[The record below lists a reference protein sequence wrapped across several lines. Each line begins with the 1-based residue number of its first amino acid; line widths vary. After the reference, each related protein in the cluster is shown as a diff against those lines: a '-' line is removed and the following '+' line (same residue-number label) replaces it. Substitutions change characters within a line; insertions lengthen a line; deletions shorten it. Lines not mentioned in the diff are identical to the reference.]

1 MNRTVKSL
9 TTMLLALALVGC
21 ASSKRVRQLEAELF
35 VAQSQVKTLTDR
47 MNSLEGA
54 TVGSTNNL
62 AGRVEELE
70 KSDKGQARRLDLI
83 EADASSLSS
92 TVNAEAESNRK
103 RATDMAAAKKLMDE
117 NLPQVTAFADAN
129 KKTQEEVARLQ
140 RDYGQKLRDVENKAD
155 ALRSDVNALNGAYD
169 RKTADFDKRIDEVRN
184 DMIRRIDTANT
195 DLLSLRNSTKDNVD
209 DIKKALESMSAGIYE
224 ILRLQRQQFTN
235 LRDEYDSSM
244 SKIEPYLPK
253 NTLGNVDSGKI
264 TKPEATPK
272 GAGDKK

>member
-62 AGRVEELE
+62 AGRVEDLE
-70 KSDKGQARRLDLI
+70 KSDKTQARRLDLI
-83 EADASSLSS
+83 EADAASLSS

-253 NTLGNVDSGKI
+253 NTLGNVDSEKI
-264 TKPEATPK
+264 TKPEATIK